1 MTLPHISHAV
11 LASDVYSILSG
22 MVAALATLDPRG
34 SSAQAS
40 LGYRTGT
47 RSKRIVGDDTS
58 CGRGKLSLELL
69 FVYLRNMD
77 NASCVPPFDGP
88 VAPHPT
94 TEIVAV
100 KLQFR
105 HSNGSEEE

>member
-1 MTLPHISHAV
+1 MTLPHISPAGLGSGV
-11 LASDVYSILSG
+11 FSILFG
-22 MVAALATLDPRG
+22 IVAAPAPVDPPG
-34 SSAQAS
+34 SCAQAS

-105 HSNGSEEE
+105 HSNR